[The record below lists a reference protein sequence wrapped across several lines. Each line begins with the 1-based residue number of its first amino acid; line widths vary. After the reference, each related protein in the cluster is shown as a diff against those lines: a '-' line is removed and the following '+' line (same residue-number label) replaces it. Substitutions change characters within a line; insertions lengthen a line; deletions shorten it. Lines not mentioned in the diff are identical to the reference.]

1 MDDPLRLP
9 VAEFLDVLADRRRSP
24 GAGSVAALAT
34 CAAAAI
40 ATRAARYS
48 GATWAGAEGAAAQ
61 AEALRRRVA
70 PLAAL
75 DAEVFDK
82 ALDALL
88 EPRDPDPDRRNWHL
102 GRALRDAADVPLQIA
117 EAAADVAAL
126 AREIAAYGNPE
137 LRPDVAAAAALA
149 EAGARMSAHLVAV
162 NLGAGPEDERVRR
175 AERLA
180 TFASEQAKRALAE
193 A

>member
-1 MDDPLRLP
+1 MDDPLQLS
-9 VAEFLDVLADRRRSP
+9 VADLLDVLADRRRSP

-34 CAAAAI
+34 CAAAAVV
-40 ATRAARYS
+40 TRAARYS
-48 GATWAGAEGAAAQ
+48 SATWPAAEGAAAQ
-61 AEALRRRVA
+61 GEALRRRTA

-75 DAEVFDK
+75 DADALGK
-82 ALDALL
+82 ALDALD
-88 EPRDPDPDRRNWHL
+88 EPRDPDPERRNWQL

-126 AREIAAYGNPE
+126 AADVAALGNPE

-162 NLGAGPEDERVRR
+162 NLGAGPGDARVRR
-175 AERLA
+175 AEALA
-180 TFASEQAKRALAE
+180 AFASDRARRALAE